1 MKLNLG
7 CGRAPKEGW
16 INADWT
22 QKEKTLNDFPE
33 IEFMDATNPWQYADD
48 TFDYIF
54 TEHMIE
60 HIEASKNLFT
70 LQEAYRTMKPG
81 GVIRVIIPDRD
92 FFEQLPGQDDH
103 PFVVNYCRNIF
114 KREPYAGASDA
125 VTRRT
130 LDEQGHVW
138 VVGIEK
144 LKAQVTKAGFSEVKQ
159 CEYGVSE
166 HAELNG
172 IDLNEG
178 IFKGLREYES
188 IVVEGTK
195 HVRGAI

>member
-1 MKLNLG
+1 MAEL
-7 CGRAPKEGW
+7 
-16 INADWT
+16 
-22 QKEKTLNDFPE
+22 QKKAGLTLTGLRRKKTLNDFPE
-33 IEFMDATNPWQYADD
+33 IEFMDATKPWQYADD

-178 IFKGLREYES
+178 IFKGS
-188 IVVEGTK
+188 P
-195 HVRGAI
+195 